1 MRWPAW
7 VRWLLWPLE
16 IFYRIFVRVR
26 VGAYRRGWL
35 QSRRL
40 PVKVVSVGNLTVG
53 GTGKTPMVLR
63 LADGL
68 RARGLRVAVLTRGY
82 GRRQR
87 APLVM
92 NGRGD
97 VSRYTP
103 DLMGD
108 EPILLARRAPDLTIG
123 VGADRFGLAQQILAV
138 ERDAPPHVFLLD
150 DGFQHLRL
158 ARDLDLV
165 LLDATDPFGGG
176 AVLPA
181 GRLREP
187 PRALRRAD
195 LIVLTRVGADNE
207 TNILDT
213 VRRHNPRAPV
223 FRAST
228 KLAGVLEAGTHRAAN
243 LYVLKQQPV
252 LAFCG
257 LGNPQAFLDDL
268 RRWGFTVVSELVFRD
283 HHRYTVDDLQ
293 AIVRAADRAGA
304 RALVTTEKDMINLTV
319 VPPSRPPMLYCRIE
333 LEIEDE
339 AGFFAAVAERLQFAT
354 D

>member
-1 MRWPAW
+1 MSRATIL
-7 VRWLLWPLE
+7 VVE
-16 IFYRIFVRVR
+16 DDTAI
-26 VGAYRRGWL
+26 RRGL
-35 QSRRL
+35 
-40 PVKVVSVGNLTVG
+40 VDALTFAGYVA
-53 GTGKTPMVLR
+53 LEA
-63 LADGL
+63 ADGPS
-68 RARGLRVAVLTRGY
+68 AA
-82 GRRQR
+82 
-87 APLVM
+87 
-92 NGRGD
+92 
-97 VSRYTP
+97 S
-103 DLMGD
+103 
-108 EPILLARRAPDLTIG
+108 LAIESH
-123 VGADRFGLAQQILAV
+123 I
-138 ERDAPPHVFLLD
+138 
-150 DGFQHLRL
+150 
-158 ARDLDLV
+158 DLV

-207 TNILDT
+207 ENILDT
-213 VRRHNPRAPV
+213 VRRHNPCAPV

-228 KLAGVLEAGTHRAAN
+228 KLAGVFEAGTHRAAN

-319 VPPSRPPMLYCRIE
+319 VPPSHPPMLYCRIE